1 MSAVYAEPHH
11 FAMPRFP
18 SRRVAIG
25 VGVSLVAHAV
35 LLLAV
40 RSGLV
45 GRPAPAEVPQRMMV
59 WVRPVPP
66 PPLVVPAVPRPEPRP
81 VTPSRRDPAPKAAA
95 RPIEPSP
102 VAPSTPVIAVQPA
115 PAAAAPD
122 FTVPAQQAATPR
134 FDAEAAKAAAR
145 KIASDD
151 VRSGAAPAEQISSE
165 TKLARSIAKAKRPDC
180 KDGIPGGL
188 LAPIYLLMEK
198 KDHGCKW

>member
-1 MSAVYAEPHH
+1 
-11 FAMPRFP
+11 MPRFP
-18 SRRVAIG
+18 SRRVVLG
-25 VGVSLVAHAV
+25 VSVSLVAHAV

-59 WVRPVPP
+59 WVRPAPP
-66 PPLVVPAVPRPEPRP
+66 PQPVVQDTPRPEPKP
-81 VTPSRRDPAPKAAA
+81 ITPSRQDQARKPAA
-95 RPIEPSP
+95 RPSEPSA
-102 VAPSTPVIAVQPA
+102 VAPSTPVIAVQPDH
-115 PAAAAPD
+115 AAAPD
-122 FTVPAQQAATPR
+122 FTVPAQQAAPPS
-134 FDAEAAKAAAR
+134 FDAEAARAAAR
-145 KIASDD
+145 QIASED
-151 VRSGAAPAEQISSE
+151 VRSGAAPTEQISSE